1 MIKLFSILDEGGKSL
16 PGSGPALIKWRP
28 SLSLIN
34 VLTAVKYLL
43 VEPNPNSP
51 ANLDASKMFLRL
63 ADPYC
68 ADV

>member
-16 PGSGPALIKWRP
+16 PGSGPGLKWRP

-43 VEPNPNSP
+43 VEPNPNPP
-51 ANLDASKMFLRL
+51 ANIDASKMFKRL
-63 ADPYC
+63 ADPFC
-68 ADV
+68 ADI